1 MVQSQ
6 AKMVWKTGGGEGV
19 GGRQEGGEGMVCH
32 KGRREVRTW
41 YVIRAGGR

>member
-1 MVQSQ
+1 MVCHKGRREVRTWY
-6 AKMVWKTGGGEGV
+6 AIRAGGEV
-19 GGRQEGGEGMVCH
+19 MVCH